1 TTIIIKSG
9 KARYAWATLVPLA
22 WVLAVTLTAGWQKI
36 FAANPRL
43 GFLSHRDLVAGQ
55 IASGTMEAVRGARLM
70 FNDGL
75 NAVVTAAFM
84 IARVLLLVAS
94 AREWILIVTRRKPAV
109 AKESPF
115 VETAY
120 AG

>member
-1 TTIIIKSG
+1 
-9 KARYAWATLVPLA
+9 
-22 WVLAVTLTAGWQKI
+22 
-36 FAANPRL
+36 
-43 GFLSHRDLVAGQ
+43 
-55 IASGTMEAVRGARLM
+55 MEAARGARLM

-75 NAVVTAAFM
+75 DATVTAAFM
-84 IARVLLLVAS
+84 IATVLLLVRIG
-94 AREWILIVTRRKPAV
+94 ARVGPDRSPAGNRLS